1 VDVEDVEDVE
11 DVVDVVDVEEGP
23 PRRRSRG
30 GGIGNA
36 RSVQLGLWLKR
47 ETIAT
52 LKAEAARRGVRQSE
66 LAEELLARGLAE
78 DQAARLEE
86 RALPAIHDVVQAVVV
101 EQLRRQERRLVRRL
115 VGIERGAGMASR
127 ISYVHLYRDHPDE
140 AEADWQEA
148 TEQME
153 MDLRESSPLV
163 PLDERARVAGV
174 TEG

>member
-1 VDVEDVEDVE
+1 MEDVEDVE
-11 DVVDVVDVEEGP
+11 DVVDVEEGTP

-86 RALPAIHDVVQAVVV
+86 RALPAIRAVVQAVVV

-115 VGIERGAGMASR
+115 AGIERGAGMASR

-148 TEQME
+148 TAQME